1 MKVLFAKE
9 YLKRLYEEG
18 EDKNNGYPPGIID
31 RYIRRIDELR
41 AADTFNDLYKLKSL
55 KFEKID
61 NNNRYSMRINDQY
74 RLEMTYE
81 TQKDGTTQIKVF
93 IIRDITKHYRKG

>member
-1 MKVLFAKE
+1 MKVLFADE
-9 YLKRLYEEG
+9 NLKRLYEEG
-18 EDKNNGYPPGIID
+18 KDNKHRYPTGIVD
-31 RYIRRIDELR
+31 RYIRRIDYLR
-41 AADTFNDLYKLKSL
+41 SAETFNDLYKLKSL

-81 TQKDGTTQIKVF
+81 TQKDGTILVRVF
-93 IIRDITKHYRKG
+93 VIRYITKHYRKG